1 MLRFWSSRG
10 DLLFFFGAQD
20 DMGCFLEHKMTLAV
34 CFFEAQEEICCFFLE
49 LKMSWVV
56 FWSTRWYLLFV
67 FWSSRGDLLCFL
79 IFLLFLKLKMTRV
92 VFWSSRWY
100 WLSVFWSSRGDLL
113 FSFGAQDDMGCFLE
127 QKIHINPERAW
138 WVKAF
143 SKQTCTKHALKM
155 QSTTKQQHHN
165 QKRQFL
171 TGALKKSSRNLSSCL
186 S

>member
-34 CFFEAQEEICCFFLE
+34 CFFEAQEEICCFF
-49 LKMSWVV
+49 
-56 FWSTRWYLLFV
+56 
-67 FWSSRGDLLCFL
+67 WSSRCHGLFFGAQDDLCCLFFGAQEEICCVFWF
-79 IFLLFLKLKMTRV
+79 FLLFLKLKMTRV

-113 FSFGAQDDMGCFLE
+113 FSFGAQGDMGCFLE